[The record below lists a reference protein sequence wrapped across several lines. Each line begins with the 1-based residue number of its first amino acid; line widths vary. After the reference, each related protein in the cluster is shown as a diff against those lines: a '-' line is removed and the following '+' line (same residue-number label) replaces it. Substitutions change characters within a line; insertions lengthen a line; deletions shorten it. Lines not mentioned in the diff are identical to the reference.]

1 MKFENSMNELKSRMK
16 RTEERTCEPEDRIID
31 ITKMSNREA
40 QTKEKKKGQ
49 SLKNLGNYNKRSSI
63 CIIRGPEREKKEY
76 GAENSFKK
84 HSM

>member
-40 QTKEKKKGQ
+40 QTKEKKKGTEPQ
-49 SLKNLGNYNKRSSI
+49 E
-63 CIIRGPEREKKEY
+63 PREL
-76 GAENSFKK
+76 
-84 HSM
+84 